1 MNREKQ
7 DNMCS
12 IHPKEILRGFCKN
25 DFSAIC
31 FRCYLE
37 HHKTHDVVMLE
48 DISSVDLK
56 DKINEFEAEL
66 HTQTGKITYLAEK
79 IIARKMQN

>member
-1 MNREKQ
+1 MYDKSMEGKEEKKNDITDLEYQMNREKR

-12 IHPKEILRGFCKN
+12 THPKEILRGFCKN

-37 HHKTHDVVMLE
+37 QHKTHEEYYYNTKVSL
-48 DISSVDLK
+48 
-56 DKINEFEAEL
+56 
-66 HTQTGKITYLAEK
+66 
-79 IIARKMQN
+79 